1 MIILDIQ
8 MFIVMMS
15 HWWSASN
22 WLFALTP
29 GEYQKFTISQGGG
42 GVLLIRIFILFLY
55 LFWNKNVG
63 GRRSPAVACWASD
76 QWVASSN
83 PLRGKFRH

>member
-1 MIILDIQ
+1 MTILDIQ

-15 HWWSASN
+15 HWWTATN

-29 GEYQKFTISQGGG
+29 GEYQKSTISQGGG
-42 GVLLIRIFILFLY
+42 GGSIIDKNIYFIFILKQKLC
-55 LFWNKNVG
+55 

>member
-1 MIILDIQ
+1 MCQ
-8 MFIVMMS
+8 
-15 HWWSASN
+15 
-22 WLFALTP
+22 
-29 GEYQKFTISQGGG
+29 
-42 GVLLIRIFILFLY
+42 FILHICICCT
-55 LFWNKNVG
+55 NVQADDMDLVIIVTQYSGTSESLWVCFG